1 MGGGGARVGLG
12 GGLRERGTAVVLV
25 SHAMTEVE
33 QFCHQAILLH
43 QGILDFHGNANEAVK
58 HYYLIEQQEQS
69 VATVIRPTETR
80 LAEVV
85 AASNQRAFFWPQSE
99 ARLDISNAAQVANGW
114 ARCTAV
120 AICNEHFQ
128 PCHVFQQ
135 GETARFYYEFEI
147 LHDVEVPIGG
157 VLIQSDKG
165 VHVHG
170 KSTLEYGTDIPKS
183 IIRGS
188 RIRFQQDIAL
198 DIAVGEYT
206 FEVGLAA
213 VSCYD
218 FENRTRY
225 SHPELHER

>member
-1 MGGGGARVGLG
+1 M
-12 GGLRERGTAVVLV
+12 
-25 SHAMTEVE
+25 
-33 QFCHQAILLH
+33 
-43 QGILDFHGNANEAVK
+43 
-58 HYYLIEQQEQS
+58 
-69 VATVIRPTETR
+69 
-80 LAEVV
+80 AEVV

-99 ARLDISNAAQVANGW
+99 ACLDISNAAQVANGW

-225 SHPELHER
+225 SHPELHPKMIRMCHLPAVRQFAVMFRKNGKPVPLLHHGVANLPGVCHVMVDSPANVISREMRGVPVKA